1 MKWNRKEQ
9 NGRDKSEHTHTERFT
24 SKWNGTERCGTG
36 GREGGREG
44 GRQIKKSISKSMHAK
59 TERNGANETER
70 NGTKMVG
77 AKDWTSKK
85 LLFINLLIL
94 LCLCLGPI
102 DMDV

>member
-1 MKWNRKEQ
+1 MEQ
-9 NGRDKSEHTHTERFT
+9 KGTEWDKSEHTHTERFT
-24 SKWNGTERCGTG
+24 SKWNGTERSGAE
-36 GREGGREG
+36 REGGREG

-85 LLFINLLIL
+85 LLFINLSIL

>member
-24 SKWNGTERCGTG
+24 SKWNGTERSGAE
-36 GREGGREG
+36 REGVREG

>member
-1 MKWNRKEQ
+1 MEGTNQ
-9 NGRDKSEHTHTERFT
+9 NIHTRRDSLL
-24 SKWNGTERCGTG
+24 NGTERSGAE
-36 GREGGREG
+36 REGGREG